1 MSLFSVVVQKKRQT
15 QFLIKSNASTLKLT
29 FVRKII
35 TSILVYAACTIFTSC
50 KKEQSPIPAVIVN
63 EANLKGWEKHIPA
76 GSSGTINFVNGPAI
90 QPLGN
95 GSVQF
100 YCPDKKLFRLKTDQ
114 FVGTLLS
121 TITEF
126 SYSTYI
132 QKRDSTVD
140 NVFIVLQI
148 DINDDGIDDFPLVF
162 NPVYQTGRFTQGVGP
177 DQGATKM
184 KEWQNWNLLNGGWW
198 RGGAL
203 PVVDPD
209 SGAPLFTLA
218 AWINQYPKATIRNRA
233 SGVFG
238 SFRFNGGSPV
248 FAGPFIGYVDNFKIG
263 INGVTTTFDFE
274 Y

>member
-1 MSLFSVVVQKKRQT
+1 MRK
-15 QFLIKSNASTLKLT
+15 LIFAAIFIYGCTL
-29 FVRKII
+29 
-35 TSILVYAACTIFTSC
+35 TSC
-50 KKEQSPIPAVIVN
+50 KKNLINQNPTPPVVVS
-63 EANLKGWEKHIPA
+63 EANLNGWEKQFPA
-76 GSSGTINFVNGPAI
+76 GSLGTINFVNGPAI

-162 NPVYQTGRFTQGVGP
+162 NPVYQTGRFTQSLRP

-184 KEWQNWNLLNGGWW
+184 KTWQTWDLLNGGWW

-203 PVVDPD
+203 PAVDPD
-209 SGAPLFTLA
+209 SGGALFSLA
-218 AWINQYPKATIRNRA
+218 AWISQYPKATIMNKVA
-233 SGVFG
+233 GVLG
-238 SFRFNGGSPV
+238 SIRLNGGSPV
-248 FAGPFIGYVDNFKIG
+248 FAGDRKSTRLNSSHERLSRMPSSA
-263 INGVTTTFDFE
+263 
-274 Y
+274 

>member
-1 MSLFSVVVQKKRQT
+1 M
-15 QFLIKSNASTLKLT
+15 N
-29 FVRKII
+29 
-35 TSILVYAACTIFTSC
+35 
-50 KKEQSPIPAVIVN
+50 
-63 EANLKGWEKHIPA
+63 GWEKQFPG
-76 GSSGTINFVNGPAI
+76 GSLGTINFVNGPAI

-100 YCPDKKLFRLKTDQ
+100 YCPDKKFFRLKTDQ
-114 FVGTLLS
+114 FVGTILS

-140 NVFIVLQI
+140 NVFVVLQI

-162 NPVYQTGRFTQGVGP
+162 NPQYQTGQFTQGVRP

-184 KEWQNWNLLNGGWW
+184 NTWQTWDLLRGGWW
-198 RGGAL
+198 RGSANNPINPNIGGAIY
-203 PVVDPD
+203 
-209 SGAPLFTLA
+209 TLA
-218 AWINQYPKATIRNRA
+218 DWVNQYPNATIINRVG
-233 SGVFG
+233 GVNG
-238 SFRFNGGSPV
+238 SIRLNGGAPV
-248 FAGPFIGYVDNFKIG
+248 FIGPFIGYSDNFKIG

>member
-1 MSLFSVVVQKKRQT
+1 M
-15 QFLIKSNASTLKLT
+15 
-29 FVRKII
+29 RKII
-35 TSILVYAACTIFTSC
+35 FAAIFIYGCTLTSC
-50 KKEQSPIPAVIVN
+50 KKDLINQNPIPPVVVS
-63 EANLKGWEKHIPA
+63 EANLNGWEKHFPA
-76 GSSGTINFVNGPAI
+76 GSLGTINFVNGPAI

-162 NPVYQTGRFTQGVGP
+162 NPVYQTGVFTQGLRP

-184 KEWQNWNLLNGGWW
+184 KTWQNWDLLNGGWW
-198 RGGAL
+198 RGGAV
-203 PVVDPD
+203 PVDPD
-209 SGAPLFTLA
+209 HGGELFSLA
-218 AWINQYPKATIRNRA
+218 AWINQYPRATIMNKVG
-233 SGVFG
+233 GVPG
-238 SFRFNGGSPV
+238 SFRLNGGSPV

-263 INGVTTTFDFE
+263 INGITTTFDFE